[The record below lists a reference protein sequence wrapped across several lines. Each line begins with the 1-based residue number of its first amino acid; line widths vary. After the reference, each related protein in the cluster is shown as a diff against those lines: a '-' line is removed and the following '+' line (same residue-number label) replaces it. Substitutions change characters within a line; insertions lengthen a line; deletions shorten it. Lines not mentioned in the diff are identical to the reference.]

1 MSILV
6 DTNIVLDVL
15 LQRAAF
21 IDSARLVF
29 KRVELGAARALLCA
43 TTVTT
48 IDYYLSREFDRDTSR
63 GALRQLLK
71 LFDVAAVGRTV
82 VDTALAS
89 GMADFEDAVLAHA
102 AQASGATAIVTRNLR
117 DFAASPVRAYTP
129 EQWLALNPA

>member
-6 DTNIVLDVL
+6 DTSIVLDVL

-21 IDSARLVF
+21 IDSAKLVF
-29 KRVELGAARALLCA
+29 KRVELGAVRALLCA

-48 IDYYLSREFDRDTSR
+48 LDYYLGHEFDRDTSR
-63 GALRQLLK
+63 SALRQLLR

-129 EQWLALNPA
+129 EQWLALSPA